1 MMVRYLFPARM
12 ERAAC
17 FESVYPLRATF
28 PAKRPARERVSK
40 GWDMTFKGS
49 EAGQSESATS
59 PEATRE
65 PKGAAKK
72 FRIWVIAG
80 SSILL
85 GVVLSVAV
93 ALAIH
98 CCVCAG

>member
-1 MMVRYLFPARM
+1 
-12 ERAAC
+12 
-17 FESVYPLRATF
+17 
-28 PAKRPARERVSK
+28 
-40 GWDMTFKGS
+40 MTFKGS

-85 GVVLSVAV
+85 LGRAQRCGRARHSEAQ
-93 ALAIH
+93 
-98 CCVCAG
+98 